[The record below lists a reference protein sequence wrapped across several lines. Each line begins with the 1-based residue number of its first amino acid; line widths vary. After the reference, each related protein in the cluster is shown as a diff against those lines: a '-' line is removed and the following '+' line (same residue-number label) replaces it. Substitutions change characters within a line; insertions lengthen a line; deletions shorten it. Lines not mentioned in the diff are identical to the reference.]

1 MSRSVGAAPTGA
13 LAVHRRSVPVL
24 AATQVLGGVGVA
36 SGIAVNG
43 LLAEQ
48 LSGSASLSGLAQT
61 MGVLG
66 AALLA
71 VPLARLAGRRGR
83 RPALAGGY
91 LVGAVGASVS
101 VLAAVSHLFGLLLVG
116 AALFGGGTASG
127 LQARYAAIDGADA
140 AHRGRSLSLVVWAT
154 TIGSVAGP
162 NLSSAGARLGASVGI
177 PRLAG
182 PYLFSLTAFVA
193 CAAVVTLLLR
203 PDPLLTA
210 AAERSTAERSTA
222 ERSTAERP
230 AGFRAAVRAVGAVP
244 GARLGLVAVGTA
256 HAVMVSVMVM
266 TPVYLH
272 GGGATLEI
280 VGVVISLH
288 IAGMYALS
296 PVVGALSD
304 RVGRVP
310 VIWLGLVVLGA
321 ALILAGT
328 AAPTDH
334 LRLGTGLTLLGVGW
348 SACVV
353 AGSTMLSESVGAG
366 VRTSVQG
373 LSDLVMGLSAAG
385 AGALAGPVLDG
396 AGYSWLTVAAA
407 TLLVPVL
414 ILTAVPRRAAMPQ
427 PG

>member
-1 MSRSVGAAPTGA
+1 VGT
-13 LAVHRRSVPVL
+13 
-24 AATQVLGGVGVA
+24 
-36 SGIAVNG
+36 
-43 LLAEQ
+43 
-48 LSGSASLSGLAQT
+48 
-61 MGVLG
+61 
-66 AALLA
+66 
-71 VPLARLAGRRGR
+71 
-83 RPALAGGY
+83 
-91 LVGAVGASVS
+91 
-101 VLAAVSHLFGLLLVG
+101 
-116 AALFGGGTASG
+116 ALFGGGTASG

-140 AHRGRSLSLVVWAT
+140 VHRGRSLSLVVWAT

-162 NLSSAGARLGASVGI
+162 NLSGAGATLGTAVGV
-177 PRLAG
+177 PPLAG
-182 PYLFSLTAFVA
+182 PYLFSLAAFALAAAGVA
-193 CAAVVTLLLR
+193 LWLR
-203 PDPLLTA
+203 PDPLLA
-210 AAERSTAERSTA
+210 ATAERLDA
-222 ERSTAERP
+222 ERLDAERLDAERLDAEERA
-230 AGFRAAVRAVGAVP
+230 AGPRAVARAADDGTDGRVVAVPGELRAAVRAVGAVP
-244 GARLGLVAVGTA
+244 GARLGLAAVGTA

-272 GGGATLEI
+272 GGGASLEI

-304 RVGRVP
+304 RFGRVP
-310 VIWLGLVVLGA
+310 VIWLGLAVLGA

-334 LRLGTGLTLLGVGW
+334 TRLAVGLTLLGVGW

-353 AGSTMLSESVGAG
+353 AGSTLLSESVGAP

-414 ILTAVPRRAAMPQ
+414 ILTAVPRRSEP
-427 PG
+427 